1 MKITTSTDTRIYT
14 IINNTL
20 YVAPT
25 ITEVFNDNW
34 TEVTDL
40 TGLNKQQYNT
50 LKTNLLF
57 HLDFDLTKFKNQYK

>member
-1 MKITTSTDTRIYT
+1 MKITTSTDTGIYT

-25 ITEVFNDNW
+25 MTEVFNDDW

-40 TGLNKQQYNT
+40 TGLNKHQYNT
-50 LKTNLLF
+50 LKRKVLLWLNYDITNI
-57 HLDFDLTKFKNQYK
+57 K

>member
-1 MKITTSTDTRIYT
+1 MKITTSTDTGIYT